1 MTSVGINGI
10 LNRILF
16 FAVNGPDLCV
26 RVESSND
33 KYVLEPFKS
42 IVLIDEYIGGFWNM
56 KKKTYSRSGA
66 FNPASLC
73 EWFHYNY

>member
-42 IVLIDEYIGGFWNM
+42 IVLIDEYIGGF
-56 KKKTYSRSGA
+56 
-66 FNPASLC
+66 
-73 EWFHYNY
+73 